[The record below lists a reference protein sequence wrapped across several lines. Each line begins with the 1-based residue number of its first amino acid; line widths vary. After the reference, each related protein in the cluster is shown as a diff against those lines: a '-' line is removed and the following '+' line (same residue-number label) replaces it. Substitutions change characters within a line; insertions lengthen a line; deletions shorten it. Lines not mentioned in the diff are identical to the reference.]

1 MDNSTVY
8 YVNPNTLVEI
18 DIDAI
23 DKNLVSSYSI
33 DGQFTPNID
42 TVEIYYYDEGK
53 RLSRYNYNY
62 TAWTS
67 HIDPTLVDTG
77 KLKDLYIDPVED
89 GKVLGVVNGSVYI
102 QYEFVTNKI
111 GSNSNRLF
119 YINSI
124 STDRTEITLK
134 SNDINNVE
142 LSGSTAAFIQELNSD
157 TGYFQEFYL
166 NFGENRKEIGV
177 NLQLNNT
184 NPNSPELIVK
194 LYKALPVEFDTKV
207 TLWIQ
212 TLLADPVAY
221 RVEYDEIIELPE
233 IVRNLRGPNTNLKAA
248 SQSSKSSNYQ
258 TYTSLKT
265 TASSSLSNQVDNI
278 LAEKGVDLN
287 IDYTDFTNFVHFSNA
302 KKRLENFYYKVTL
315 LEKYQAGINLV
326 KTTYSSS
333 YRASSLAISES
344 VITDIITNFDGY
356 EYFLYYSSESKAWPK
371 TNSTQP
377 YTLASTGSIQTL
389 QWYGSNDLS
398 NPYYGGQI
406 YTASFYDNENQDN
419 LLYSI
424 PEFLR
429 EDPNNQPYEIF
440 IEMIGQYFDNL
451 FLYTDQITSKY
462 NADNRLDFGI
472 SKDLVA
478 DTLRSFGMN
487 IYENNFTTDDL
498 YTALTGLTPSGSLI
512 PLPFI
517 TTNYPVTGSG
527 LEYIQT
533 VISASN
539 EIITLDDLNKA
550 VYKRLYHNL
559 PLLVKK
565 KGTLAGLQLLV
576 NSFGIPDTIL
586 RINEFGGKDKS
597 SNTWDQWQEEYS
609 YKYNTNT
616 IGYITSSFELNSTW
630 AATSNRPS
638 AVEFRFQTPGIPS
651 TNYYSQSL
659 WSTDV
664 GNSLVLKYNGS
675 GSVSGSYSGSIVDP
689 YYQYGVLEFYP
700 SSSNTA
706 TTASIYLPFFDGG
719 WWSVLINKTSAT
731 EFTVFAKNKIY
742 NGDTGNI
749 LGYEASSSVT
759 LTNPWATATKSYFAS
774 SSLNLKVFSGSLQE
788 LRYYTQ
794 PVSKDAFDAYVMNPN
809 SIEQSDYLAF
819 RGSLGGELYTGSVSI
834 HPKVSGEQVTT
845 SSFGSNSSYF
855 ITSSGYFNSN
865 TETIFYDQVLS
876 GVKNI
881 ISNRIRTGDSNG
893 YGVVLSNQI
902 STNQS
907 APTPTYTP
915 NINYL
920 EVGFSPQNE
929 INEDINSQLGYFN
942 IGEYIGDPRD
952 ISNDT
957 AKYPALD
964 KLSLDY
970 FKKYS
975 SSYNFTDYF
984 RLIKFFDNS
993 LFKLIK
999 DFVPAR
1005 TAAATGAIV
1014 KQHLLERNRQ
1024 RPAQVSYSQPEYT
1037 GSVTSVARDY
1047 QTGSIGVFTGGA
1059 GGSVPPIPTG
1069 GIQTSFFSGS
1079 LFFASGGPNTY
1090 FYNLITNP
1098 TNEYYTYNISF
1109 DVPNGYTDGG
1119 LEIYDSNTIANA
1131 VVSESMANISG
1142 TTQNY
1147 TLVMREGISIYYY
1160 FNSIN
1165 FLTLTNILVT
1175 HNLYDPS
1182 QGYPTESINGLAGIV
1197 NLPFNTA
1204 PYYTGDFVG
1213 SKIDVVNKKLQDN
1226 PLLGEAYRVSI
1237 PDLQDINVQVSGT
1250 LLIDDFVF
1258 NTTASIPFNIDT
1270 LTSPKFNTTTYQ
1282 YTPQFGNVVDFEIV
1296 LQGTYSASQAGT
1308 PGTSSLIADI
1318 AIGSITGSAPRT
1330 LFTVI
1335 GGATSNFSGS
1345 FTQSIILPGDSYLL
1359 PNTYKVV
1366 LYESSSNGSAAL
1378 VDVTASFDTNTK
1390 WSVTTENLAAQSTY
1404 YLDPTVYT
1412 QQNFPGD
1419 ITDFSDYNTLLNNV
1433 YSNRVSNQYYDVD
1446 YSTNLL
1452 NPVNF
1457 PSIISQSALYAQVQ
1471 DSNYTS
1477 GSAWSKAR
1485 YSGTKLTSATYN
1497 IFTSGDISYGE
1508 TAVIDSYSD
1517 YIGYFDT
1524 IESSDPEYPGGGIV
1538 NLQYLIHTDGT
1549 IIGLTAANENL
1560 FLVENTFKAGSPA
1573 TFLGQSY
1580 SSTNST
1586 TAVPII
1592 EGGASYRTIL
1602 VKSGSQSNLSSADLA
1617 IAFENYPNGYSS
1629 GGQDTIYDAIYF
1641 ATSSINTRIL
1651 QDSGSAPAYTTG
1663 WLSMML
1669 RPSSSV
1675 AGICT
1680 GFSPQD
1686 NQISIWNKYQSK
1698 YYNTFIRY
1706 EETLFP
1712 LRTYDY
1718 IRFGLTNP
1726 PNITASVDYSFSSY
1740 ALYRIVS
1747 SSIGDVNDIASN
1759 LTLEQTITGSFSANL
1774 TGSISQGFRIF
1785 RRVPDETKVTV
1796 SPLPAYLQ
1804 NGILVPNNFN
1814 PNVDPLALARKV
1826 GLIT

>member
-1 MDNSTVY
+1 MNNTTVY

-23 DKNLVSSYSI
+23 DKNLVTSFTV
-33 DGQFTPNID
+33 DGQFTPNVD
-42 TVEIYYYDEGK
+42 TVEVYYYDEGK

-77 KLKDLYIDPVED
+77 KLENLFTDPVED
-89 GKVLGVVNGSVYI
+89 GKVLGVVNGSIYI
-102 QYEFVTNKI
+102 QYEFVTNKV
-111 GSNSNRLF
+111 GSNSSRLF

-124 STDRTEITLK
+124 SSDRTEITLK

-142 LSGSTAAFIQELNSD
+142 LSGSTAAFIQELDSD

-184 NPNSPELIVK
+184 TPTSPELVIK
-194 LYKALPVEFDTKV
+194 LYKALPAEFDIKT

-221 RVEYDEIIELPE
+221 KVEYDEIIELPE
-233 IVRNLRGPNTNLKAA
+233 LLRKLRGPNTNLKVAG
-248 SQSSKSSNYQ
+248 QSSKSSNYQ

-265 TASSSLSNQVDNI
+265 TASSSLSNQVDSI
-278 LAEKGVDLN
+278 LAEKGVALN
-287 IDYTDFTNFVHFSNA
+287 IDYTDFINFVHFSNA
-302 KKRLENFYYKVTL
+302 KKRLENFYYKAAL

-377 YTLASTGSIQTL
+377 YTLASTGSIQAL
-389 QWYGSNDLS
+389 QWYGSDDLS

-498 YTALTGLTPSGSLI
+498 YTALTGLTPSGSLT

-533 VISASN
+533 VVSASN
-539 EIITLDDLNKA
+539 EIITLDDLNKS

-565 KGTLAGLQLLV
+565 KGTLAGLQLLI

-586 RINEFGGKDKS
+586 RINEFGGKDKA

-609 YKYNTNT
+609 YKYNTNN
-616 IGYITSSFELNSTW
+616 IGYVTSSFELNSTW
-630 AATSNRPS
+630 AATNNRPS

-651 TNYYSQSL
+651 ANYYSQSL

-700 SSSNTA
+700 SSSNTT

-749 LGYEASSSVT
+749 LGYEASSSIS
-759 LTNPWATATKSYFAS
+759 LTNPWATATESYFAS

-819 RGSLGGELYTGSVSI
+819 RGALGGELYTGSVSI

-845 SSFGSNSSYF
+845 SSFTSNSSYF

-865 TETIFYDQVLS
+865 TETVFYDQVLS

-881 ISNRIRTGDSNG
+881 ISSRIRTSNNNG

-907 APTPTYTP
+907 APTSTYTP

-957 AKYPALD
+957 TKYPALD

-975 SSYNFTDYF
+975 TSYNFTDYF

-1024 RPAQVSYSQPEYT
+1024 RPAQVSYSQLEYT

-1059 GGSVPPIPTG
+1059 GGSV
-1069 GIQTSFFSGS
+1069 
-1079 LFFASGGPNTY
+1079 N
-1090 FYNLITNP
+1090 
-1098 TNEYYTYNISF
+1098 
-1109 DVPNGYTDGG
+1109 
-1119 LEIYDSNTIANA
+1119 
-1131 VVSESMANISG
+1131 
-1142 TTQNY
+1142 
-1147 TLVMREGISIYYY
+1147 
-1160 FNSIN
+1160 
-1165 FLTLTNILVT
+1165 TLTNVTQSWSSSILTKAGLV
-1175 HNLYDPS
+1175 NQINSS
-1182 QGYPTESINGLAGIV
+1182 QYEFFNGA
-1197 NLPFNTA
+1197 
-1204 PYYTGDFVG
+1204 YSG
-1213 SKIDVVNKKLQDN
+1213 SSIDVINNKLQDN
-1226 PLLGEAYRVSI
+1226 PLLGSTYRVGI
-1237 PDLQDINVQVSGT
+1237 PDLQNLTATRTATFTAACVELIGGSYKTTTSSVPFPFNQSNLILPYYDTSTYKYTPVFPVQVDIQISISASFLQANAADAEAFGVDLYLVETSQGVKNILGLQSFNTGSDAGPFPAANPFNFSKTFSNIYIKPGSTYTVEYIGGCNASADDVGSFQFAVAGTSWTINV
-1250 LLIDDFVF
+1250 D
-1258 NTTASIPFNIDT
+1258 
-1270 LTSPKFNTTTYQ
+1270 
-1282 YTPQFGNVVDFEIV
+1282 
-1296 LQGTYSASQAGT
+1296 
-1308 PGTSSLIADI
+1308 
-1318 AIGSITGSAPRT
+1318 
-1330 LFTVI
+1330 
-1335 GGATSNFSGS
+1335 
-1345 FTQSIILPGDSYLL
+1345 
-1359 PNTYKVV
+1359 
-1366 LYESSSNGSAAL
+1366 
-1378 VDVTASFDTNTK
+1378 
-1390 WSVTTENLAAQSTY
+1390 NLAAQSTY

-1412 QQNFPGD
+1412 QQNFPGN
-1419 ITDFSDYNTLLNNV
+1419 INNFSDYNSLLNNV
-1433 YSNRVSNQYYDVD
+1433 YSNRVSDKYYDVD
-1446 YSTNLL
+1446 YNTDLL

-1457 PSIISQSALYAQVQ
+1457 QSIISESALYAQVQ

-1477 GSAWSKAR
+1477 GSVWTKAR

-1497 IFTSGDISYGE
+1497 TYTAGDISYGE
-1508 TAVIDSYSD
+1508 TAVIDSYGD

-1549 IIGLTAANENL
+1549 VIGLTAANENL

-1602 VKSGSQSNLSSADLA
+1602 VKSGSRSGSPGTYADLA

-1629 GGQDTIYDAIYF
+1629 GGQDTIYDTIYF
-1641 ATSSINTRIL
+1641 ATSSLNDKVL
-1651 QDSGSAPAYTTG
+1651 QDSGSAPAYTKG

-1698 YYNTFIRY
+1698 YYNAFIPY
-1706 EETLFP
+1706 EETFFP

-1726 PNITASVDYSFSSY
+1726 VNITASVDYSFSSF

-1759 LTLEQTITGSFSANL
+1759 LTLESTITGSFSANL
-1774 TGSISQGFRIF
+1774 PTTIGSVPQGFRIF

-1796 SPLPAYLQ
+1796 SPLPGYLQ

>member
-184 NPNSPELIVK
+184 NPSSPELVVK

-265 TASSSLSNQVDNI
+265 TASSSLSNQVDSI
-278 LAEKGVDLN
+278 LAEKGVNLN

-315 LEKYQAGINLV
+315 LEKYQASINLV

-539 EIITLDDLNKA
+539 EIITLDNLNKS

-565 KGTLAGLQLLV
+565 KGTLAGLQLLI

-597 SNTWDQWQEEYS
+597 NNTWDQWQEEYS

-630 AATSNRPS
+630 AATNNRPS

-651 TNYYSQSL
+651 SNYYSQSL

-774 SSLNLKVFSGSLQE
+774 SSLNLQVFSGSLQE

-794 PVSKDAFDAYVMNPN
+794 PVSEDAFDAYVMNPN

-819 RGSLGGELYTGSVSI
+819 RGALGGELYTGSVSI

-865 TETIFYDQVLS
+865 TETVFYDQVLS

-881 ISNRIRTGDSNG
+881 ISNRIRTGDNNG

-1024 RPAQVSYSQPEYT
+1024 RPAQVSYTQPEYT
-1037 GSVTSVARDY
+1037 ASVTSVARDY
-1047 QTGSIGVFTGGA
+1047 QTGSIGVFTGGP
-1059 GGSVPPIPTG
+1059 GGSVNVLNNISQSWSSSILTKAG
-1069 GIQTSFFSGS
+1069 LVDQINSSQYEFFNGEYSGS
-1079 LFFASGGPNTY
+1079 
-1090 FYNLITNP
+1090 
-1098 TNEYYTYNISF
+1098 
-1109 DVPNGYTDGG
+1109 
-1119 LEIYDSNTIANA
+1119 
-1131 VVSESMANISG
+1131 
-1142 TTQNY
+1142 
-1147 TLVMREGISIYYY
+1147 SI
-1160 FNSIN
+1160 
-1165 FLTLTNILVT
+1165 
-1175 HNLYDPS
+1175 D
-1182 QGYPTESINGLAGIV
+1182 IV
-1197 NLPFNTA
+1197 NN
-1204 PYYTGDFVG
+1204 
-1213 SKIDVVNKKLQDN
+1213 KLQDN
-1226 PLLGEAYRVSI
+1226 PLLGAAYRVGI
-1237 PDLQDINVQVSGT
+1237 PDLQNLNVELSSDFNSGA
-1250 LLIDDFVF
+1250 I
-1258 NTTASIPFNIDT
+1258 TAGPVAFPFGT
-1270 LTSPKFNTTTYQ
+1270 FYST
-1282 YTPQFGNVVDFEIV
+1282 GG
-1296 LQGTYSASQAGT
+1296 GTY
-1308 PGTSSLIADI
+1308 
-1318 AIGSITGSAPRT
+1318 
-1330 LFTVI
+1330 
-1335 GGATSNFSGS
+1335 
-1345 FTQSIILPGDSYLL
+1345 LPL
-1359 PNTYKVV
+1359 PLNQ
-1366 LYESSSNGSAAL
+1366 
-1378 VDVTASFDTNTK
+1378 VTA
-1390 WSVTTENLAAQSTY
+1390 APTY
-1404 YLDPTVYT
+1404 
-1412 QQNFPGD
+1412 
-1419 ITDFSDYNTLLNNV
+1419 
-1433 YSNRVSNQYYDVD
+1433 
-1446 YSTNLL
+1446 
-1452 NPVNF
+1452 
-1457 PSIISQSALYAQVQ
+1457 
-1471 DSNYTS
+1471 
-1477 GSAWSKAR
+1477 
-1485 YSGTKLTSATYN
+1485 
-1497 IFTSGDISYGE
+1497 
-1508 TAVIDSYSD
+1508 
-1517 YIGYFDT
+1517 
-1524 IESSDPEYPGGGIV
+1524 
-1538 NLQYLIHTDGT
+1538 
-1549 IIGLTAANENL
+1549 
-1560 FLVENTFKAGSPA
+1560 
-1573 TFLGQSY
+1573 
-1580 SSTNST
+1580 
-1586 TAVPII
+1586 
-1592 EGGASYRTIL
+1592 
-1602 VKSGSQSNLSSADLA
+1602 
-1617 IAFENYPNGYSS
+1617 
-1629 GGQDTIYDAIYF
+1629 
-1641 ATSSINTRIL
+1641 
-1651 QDSGSAPAYTTG
+1651 
-1663 WLSMML
+1663 
-1669 RPSSSV
+1669 
-1675 AGICT
+1675 
-1680 GFSPQD
+1680 
-1686 NQISIWNKYQSK
+1686 
-1698 YYNTFIRY
+1698 
-1706 EETLFP
+1706 
-1712 LRTYDY
+1712 
-1718 IRFGLTNP
+1718 
-1726 PNITASVDYSFSSY
+1726 
-1740 ALYRIVS
+1740 
-1747 SSIGDVNDIASN
+1747 
-1759 LTLEQTITGSFSANL
+1759 
-1774 TGSISQGFRIF
+1774 
-1785 RRVPDETKVTV
+1785 
-1796 SPLPAYLQ
+1796 
-1804 NGILVPNNFN
+1804 
-1814 PNVDPLALARKV
+1814 
-1826 GLIT
+1826 